1 MGKTKVENWGFKGKL
16 SIVSGIIA
24 NSKKDLESLKTENN
38 DVKSDR
44 AMSKKNINSFNNE
57 CIECLKESLK
67 VTDNLIKIDN
77 DILMTKNEYY
87 VNIKNRSHII
97 NNDMLINKTNCIK
110 LKSVIRE
117 NINSLKNI

>member
-1 MGKTKVENWGFKGKL
+1 MGKTEVENWGFKGKL

-57 CIECLKESLK
+57 CIECLKE
-67 VTDNLIKIDN
+67 
-77 DILMTKNEYY
+77 
-87 VNIKNRSHII
+87 
-97 NNDMLINKTNCIK
+97 
-110 LKSVIRE
+110 
-117 NINSLKNI
+117 